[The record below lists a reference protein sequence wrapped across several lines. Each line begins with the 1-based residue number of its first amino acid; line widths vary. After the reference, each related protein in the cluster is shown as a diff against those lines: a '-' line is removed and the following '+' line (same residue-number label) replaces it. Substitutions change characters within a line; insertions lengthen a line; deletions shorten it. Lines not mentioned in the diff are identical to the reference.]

1 MEFASIIR
9 FASMILGAVLLLG
22 IFSMV
27 RRRVHAAF
35 YLIFHDIIV
44 HQRILHSQQNKM

>member
-1 MEFASIIR
+1 MEFASVLLC
-9 FASMILGAVLLLG
+9 AGTVLGAVLLLG

-27 RRRVHAAF
+27 YRRVHAAF

-44 HQRILHSQQNKM
+44 HQRILWSPQNKM